1 MSVAPLHQNN
11 AFHNDPKFGRLL
23 LLSLIVHGL
32 IWVAFSG
39 SWFGTSTRPKPPVYT
54 VDLVHKLKGEIVE
67 CAFLVELEF
76 LKGREKLKE
85 PVYSLMKF

>member
-1 MSVAPLHQNN
+1 MKA
-11 AFHNDPKFGRLL
+11 A
-23 LLSLIVHGL
+23 
-32 IWVAFSG
+32 
-39 SWFGTSTRPKPPVYT
+39 